1 MNDKFELL
9 DAFKSKKI
17 VAELQLCLVLME
29 NKEFPWILLIP
40 RRPGF
45 RQMNQLILEDRVQ
58 LMEEITT
65 CSFIMEKLFPTDVL
79 NVAAIGNKT
88 PQLHVHIISRNQN
101 DSLWPGTVW
110 GMEMKK
116 LSAEEEQ
123 ARAELIK
130 TAFASAA
137 SA

>member
-9 DAFKSKKI
+9 DAFKNKKV
-17 VAELQLCLVLME
+17 VAELPLCLVLME

-40 RRPGF
+40 RRSGI
-45 RQMNQLILEDRVQ
+45 RQMNQLNREDRIQ

-65 CSFIMEKLFPTDVL
+65 GSSIMEKLFPTDVL

-88 PQLHVHIISRNQN
+88 PQLHVHVISRRQN
-101 DSLWPGTVW
+101 DSLWPGAVW
-110 GMEMKK
+110 GMEMQK

-130 TAFASAA
+130 TAFAAA
-137 SA
+137 